1 MGDHLGDKD
10 AEKTWQMQE
19 ADAAHKRNVVLLN
32 AIEAAGEKLQ
42 SREHLLLHPDTV
54 NLETRYWAKV
64 EESIPKWE
72 PFFLGRTQAPVGIKK
87 IKLTKQNKNPSKG
100 SLPRWAVSIHSL
112 AEKRGI
118 RRLEGNSGRVAARL
132 TKLSGGVMR
141 ARERSKCSEEIS
153 SMMNSQQREQTHYH
167 HVFLIKR
174 LEGVGCVNLT
184 YLPQCQGVCTAHYCA
199 PG

>member
-1 MGDHLGDKD
+1 MASYLAQEVQLAKRHEEIVSQRLVLLQQMGDHLGDKD

-100 SLPRWAVSIHSL
+100 SLPRNNLPLNIQRYPNTPEYLDCEHMFH
-112 AEKRGI
+112 K
-118 RRLEGNSGRVAARL
+118 
-132 TKLSGGVMR
+132 GG
-141 ARERSKCSEEIS
+141 
-153 SMMNSQQREQTHYH
+153 
-167 HVFLIKR
+167 
-174 LEGVGCVNLT
+174 
-184 YLPQCQGVCTAHYCA
+184 
-199 PG
+199 